1 MTTKL
6 QPSDS
11 KYNKQPLWTEEH
23 DSLDLPTMSMREI
36 MREGSFQQGVDLQ
49 LNDKQEVVDQ
59 CLYFYACKLVTNWDS
74 AKANE
79 DWYTSV
85 PEIIIGKAGEPMA
98 RLDSSDIPPRL
109 MTHMKWQ
116 AGLQAIADDLI
127 WSREQK
133 RDAQRSAIES
143 ARPSEYVPKY
153 IKGHS
158 YATKK
163 EESK

>member
-23 DSLDLPTMSMREI
+23 DKLDLPTMSMREI
-36 MREGSFQQGVDLQ
+36 MREGSFQQGVNLE
-49 LNDKQEVVDQ
+49 LNDKNEVIDM
-59 CLYFYACKLVTNWDS
+59 CLYIHALKLVTNWDS
-74 AKANE
+74 APPNT
-79 DWYTSV
+79 DWYTSI

-98 RLDSSDIPPRL
+98 RLDSSDIPNRI
-109 MTHMKWQ
+109 MAHMKWQ
-116 AGLQAIADDLI
+116 AGIEALI
-127 WSREQK
+127 DELVWSKEQK
-133 RDAQRSAIES
+133 RDAQRSAVEA